1 MKRKTIFIAAFVAVL
16 VALEPTV
23 SRAQSTGTSGGGSWG
38 SFNNAGP
45 SDNFNGGGSWGN
57 FNNADPGDNFG
68 GGGLWG
74 NFNNVGPDDNTGGG
88 GSWGNFNN
96 TSPDA
101 SLGSGLALLTVAG
114 FGYAC
119 AKRRKA
125 KKQELR

>member
-1 MKRKTIFIAAFVAVL
+1 MKRKTIFTAAFVAAL
-16 VALEPTV
+16 VALEPTA
-23 SRAQSTGTSGGGSWG
+23 SRAQSTGISGGSSWG

-45 SDNFNGGGSWGN
+45 DDNFNGGGSWGI
-57 FNNADPGDNFG
+57 FNNS
-68 GGGLWG
+68 
-74 NFNNVGPDDNTGGG
+74 GPDDNTGGG

-101 SLGSGLALLTVAG
+101 DLGSGLALLTVAG

-125 KKQELR
+125 KKQELH